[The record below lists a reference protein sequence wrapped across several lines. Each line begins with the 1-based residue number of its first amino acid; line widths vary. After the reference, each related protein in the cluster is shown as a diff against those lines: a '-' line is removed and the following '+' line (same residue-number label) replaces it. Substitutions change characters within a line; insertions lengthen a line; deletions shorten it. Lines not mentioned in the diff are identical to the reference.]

1 MTHPK
6 AKGQV
11 ARARASITIV
21 DVARLA
27 GVNPSTV
34 SRALSGSPAV
44 TPQTR
49 ARIAEIARE
58 SGYVANHNAR
68 MLRSR
73 KSNQILVIVPNIAA
87 FSHPDVILGIEE
99 ALEEHNIGVI
109 VGSTKGSEEREV
121 ALARH
126 LITGTADGLI
136 LLNGRL
142 PSELGELPQYTRRIV
157 AISRPIAN
165 PAIAFVGIDNEK
177 AAIEATQYLLSLGR
191 SRILH
196 MAGPEQ
202 SPIFTARA
210 QGYRNAMRQAGLHE
224 HSEVQHLCLFDISAG
239 REAMRSILS
248 RRHLP
253 DAILCASDELAFG
266 AIQVA
271 KEHRIK
277 VPEQIAFIGFD
288 NHPVSEAFSPPLT
301 TISIPRRRL
310 GFLGAQT
317 LLRLIGGDRAIPE
330 AQLLPY
336 EFLARASCGQNYMAA
351 RGLPATYNS
360 AEPFINP
367 RS

>member
-1 MTHPK
+1 MTLPK
-6 AKGQV
+6 GKGV
-11 ARARASITIV
+11 TARSKASVTIV
-21 DVARLA
+21 DIARLA

-34 SRALSGSPAV
+34 SRALSGSSAV

-73 KSNQILVIVPNIAA
+73 KANQILVIVPNIAA

-109 VGSTKGSEEREV
+109 VGSTKGSREREI
-121 ALARH
+121 ALARQ

-136 LLNGRL
+136 LLNGHL
-142 PSELGELPQYTRRIV
+142 PTELGELSHYNRRIV
-157 AISRPIAN
+157 AISRPVAN
-165 PAIAFVGIDNEK
+165 PGIAFVGIDNEK
-177 AAIEATQYLLSLGR
+177 AAVEATQYLLSLGR
-191 SRILH
+191 SRIVH
-196 MAGPEQ
+196 IGGPEQ
-202 SPIFTARA
+202 SSIFAARA
-210 QGYRNAMRQAGLHE
+210 QGYRSAMRQAGLNE
-224 HSEVQHLCLFDISAG
+224 HSDVQHLPSFDINAG
-239 REAMRSILS
+239 RDAMRSIVS

-271 KEHRIK
+271 KECGIK

-288 NHPVSEAFSPPLT
+288 NHPVAEAFSPALT
-301 TISIPRRRL
+301 TISVPRRQL

-317 LLRLIGGDRAIPE
+317 LLRLIEEDREIAEP
-330 AQLLPY
+330 QLLPY
-336 EFLARASCGQNYMAA
+336 EFLVRASCGRN
-351 RGLPATYNS
+351 RFDS
-360 AEPFINP
+360 
-367 RS
+367 

>member
-126 LITGTADGLI
+126 LIPGTADGLI

-177 AAIEATQYLLSLGR
+177 ALLRRRSICFLSAAAASCIWRDR
-191 SRILH
+191 SR
-196 MAGPEQ
+196 
-202 SPIFTARA
+202 A
-210 QGYRNAMRQAGLHE
+210 Q
-224 HSEVQHLCLFDISAG
+224 
-239 REAMRSILS
+239 
-248 RRHLP
+248 
-253 DAILCASDELAFG
+253 
-266 AIQVA
+266 
-271 KEHRIK
+271 
-277 VPEQIAFIGFD
+277 
-288 NHPVSEAFSPPLT
+288 FSPPVRKAIET
-301 TISIPRRRL
+301 RCDKRVSMNTARCNISACSIFPPGERPC
-310 GFLGAQT
+310 GASSADDIC
-317 LLRLIGGDRAIPE
+317 RMPSYA
-330 AQLLPY
+330 
-336 EFLARASCGQNYMAA
+336 
-351 RGLPATYNS
+351 PATNLPS
-360 AEPFINP
+360 AQS
-367 RS
+367 R

>member
-1 MTHPK
+1 MTLPK
-6 AKGQV
+6 TKGQA
-11 ARARASITIV
+11 ARAKASITIV
-21 DVARLA
+21 DIARLA

-34 SRALSGSPAV
+34 SRALSGSSAV

-73 KSNQILVIVPNIAA
+73 KANQILVIVPNIAA

-109 VGSTKGSEEREV
+109 VGSTKGSEKREV
-121 ALARH
+121 ALARQ
-126 LITGTADGLI
+126 LISGTADGLI

-157 AISRPIAN
+157 AISRPVAN

-191 SRILH
+191 NRILH
-196 MAGPEQ
+196 MGGPEQ
-202 SPIFTARA
+202 SPIFNARA
-210 QGYRNAMRQAGLHE
+210 QGYRNAMRQADLHE
-224 HSEVQHLCLFDISAG
+224 HSEVQHLCSFDISAG
-239 REAMRSILS
+239 REAMRTILS

-266 AIQVA
+266 AIQMA
-271 KEHRIK
+271 REHGIN
-277 VPEQIAFIGFD
+277 VPEQIAFVGFD
-288 NHPVSEAFSPPLT
+288 NHPVGGAFSPPLT
-301 TISIPRRRL
+301 TVSVPRRRL
-310 GFLGAQT
+310 GFVGAQT
-317 LLRLIGGDRAIPE
+317 LLRLIEEEHELSEPQI
-330 AQLLPY
+330 LPY
-336 EFLARASCGQNYMAA
+336 ELLVRASCG
-351 RGLPATYNS
+351 RKR
-360 AEPFINP
+360 FDF
-367 RS
+367 

>member
-1 MTHPK
+1 M
-6 AKGQV
+6 
-11 ARARASITIV
+11 
-21 DVARLA
+21 
-27 GVNPSTV
+27 
-34 SRALSGSPAV
+34 
-44 TPQTR
+44 
-49 ARIAEIARE
+49 
-58 SGYVANHNAR
+58 
-68 MLRSR
+68 
-73 KSNQILVIVPNIAA
+73 
-87 FSHPDVILGIEE
+87 
-99 ALEEHNIGVI
+99 
-109 VGSTKGSEEREV
+109 
-121 ALARH
+121 
-126 LITGTADGLI
+126 
-136 LLNGRL
+136 
-142 PSELGELPQYTRRIV
+142 
-157 AISRPIAN
+157 
-165 PAIAFVGIDNEK
+165 
-177 AAIEATQYLLSLGR
+177 LSLGR

-301 TISIPRRRL
+301 TICIPRRRL

-330 AQLLPY
+330 AQLLPC

>member
-1 MTHPK
+1 MTTRK
-6 AKGQV
+6 TKGQA
-11 ARARASITIV
+11 ARSEATITIV
-21 DVARLA
+21 DIARLA

-49 ARIAEIARE
+49 ARIVEIARE

-73 KSNQILVIVPNIAA
+73 KANQILVIVPNIAA

-109 VGSTKGSEEREV
+109 VGSTKGSEDREI
-121 ALARH
+121 ALARQ

-142 PSELGELPQYTRRIV
+142 PAELGEFPQYNRRIV
-157 AISRPIAN
+157 AISRPVEN
-165 PAIAFVGIDNEK
+165 PGIAFVGIDNEK
-177 AAIEATQYLLSLGR
+177 AAAEATQYLLSLGR
-191 SRILH
+191 SRIMH
-196 MAGPEQ
+196 MGGPEQ
-202 SPIFTARA
+202 SPIFAARA
-210 QGYRNAMRQAGLHE
+210 QGYRSAMRQAGLDE
-224 HSEVQHLCLFDISAG
+224 HGEVEHLCSFDITAG
-239 REAMRSILS
+239 RDAMRAILS

-271 KEHRIK
+271 KERGIK

-288 NHPVSEAFSPPLT
+288 NHPVGEAFSPALT
-301 TISIPRRRL
+301 TISVPRRRL

-317 LLRLIGGDRAIPE
+317 LLRQMEEDREISGS
-330 AQLLPY
+330 QLLPY
-336 EFLARASCGQNYMAA
+336 DFLVRASCG
-351 RGLPATYNS
+351 RNS
-360 AEPFINP
+360 FK
-367 RS
+367 S

>member
-1 MTHPK
+1 VTLPK
-6 AKGQV
+6 AKEEA
-11 ARARASITIV
+11 ARAKASITIV
-21 DVARLA
+21 DIARLA

-34 SRALSGSPAV
+34 SRALSGSAAV

-49 ARIAEIARE
+49 ARIAAIARE

-73 KSNQILVIVPNIAA
+73 KANQILVIVPNIAA

-121 ALARH
+121 ALARQ

-142 PSELGELPQYTRRIV
+142 PSELGELAQYNRRIV
-157 AISRPIAN
+157 AISRPVAH
-165 PAIAFVGIDNEK
+165 PGIAFVGIDNER
-177 AAIEATQYLLSLGR
+177 AATEATQYLLSLGR
-191 SRILH
+191 SRIVH
-196 MAGPEQ
+196 IGGPEQ
-202 SPIFTARA
+202 SSIFAARA
-210 QGYRNAMRQAGLHE
+210 QGYRSAMRQAGLHE
-224 HSEVQHLCLFDISAG
+224 HSEVQHLCSFDISAG
-239 REAMRSILS
+239 RDAMRIILG
-248 RRHLP
+248 RQHLP

-271 KEHRIK
+271 KERGIN

-301 TISIPRRRL
+301 TISVPRRRL
-310 GFLGAQT
+310 GFLGAQM
-317 LLRLIGGDRAIPE
+317 LLRLIGGDLESPK

-336 EFLARASCGQNYMAA
+336 EFLVRASCGRNYLAA
-351 RGLPATYNS
+351 RN
-360 AEPFINP
+360 EPL
-367 RS
+367 RYTE